1 MAKCEW
7 MNANDT
13 SYFEVMTGKSLDTN
27 TGGAMGERVTITRVI
42 NPCTLID
49 IGGRSV
55 LTDPYFDDHWFVPMN
70 EPIGVRPDQL
80 PELAAILGGHRVFD
94 HWQPQSLRTYPHRSS
109 TPIFVASKGMA
120 RSARSA
126 GFDRV
131 EILGWHERR
140 DLGGGLTVE
149 CVPGERSFGITTN
162 AYVLATPSTT
172 IYIGTEARHLE
183 PIATFATN
191 RRVDIAVLPIDG
203 LRIAGRRLVMN
214 ASEALEAARI
224 LGADTLVPIHYSQ
237 RPIPGILAC
246 TSGIDEL
253 IQRAQHTPATR
264 VMHAAAGT
272 PISVR

>member
-13 SYFEVMTGKSLDTN
+13 SYFGGMRNDLLNSNAGAVMP
-27 TGGAMGERVTITRVI
+27 ERVTITRVI
-42 NPCTLID
+42 NPCVLID
-49 IGGRSV
+49 IDGRSV

-70 EPIGVRPDQL
+70 EPIGLRPDQL

-109 TPIFVASKGMA
+109 TPVFVASKGMA

-162 AYVLATPSTT
+162 AYVLATPCTT

-203 LRIAGRRLVMN
+203 LRVAGRRLVMN

-246 TSGIDEL
+246 TSGIDDL
-253 IQRAQHTPATR
+253 IRLAQRAPSIR
-264 VMHAAAGT
+264 VMRAVAGT
-272 PISVR
+272 PIPVR